1 MNIWFLEQYSLDPT
15 GCWLRNWMVHSGTKM
30 FPASSVINFTVISMR
45 VPQTQLSYNNV
56 LLYPLDTHW
65 LFTPANYFR
74 LLNFFIVF
82 VFVVF
87 FTCFSWPSYHVSG
100 FYTLEC
106 HCLSSPITCAMKCF
120 GVMKMS
126 FVIKLDVYI
135 CVPRN
140 QCFKVTWRMAV
151 LVQLH
156 NSLSCYIHLW
166 MLNADAMLLL

>member
-1 MNIWFLEQYSLDPT
+1 MFIPVITMNIWFLEQYSLDPT

-87 FTCFSWPSYHVSG
+87 FYMFQLTKLPCFRLLYLRV
-100 FYTLEC
+100 
-106 HCLSSPITCAMKCF
+106 
-120 GVMKMS
+120 
-126 FVIKLDVYI
+126 
-135 CVPRN
+135 
-140 QCFKVTWRMAV
+140 
-151 LVQLH
+151 
-156 NSLSCYIHLW
+156 SLSVISHYMCNEMLWCNENVPCDQTGCVYMCPQEPMFQGHLK
-166 MLNADAMLLL
+166 DGCSCTTS